1 MMDTT
6 AVGGELVE
14 YSKEQLFWVFQ
25 FLSAAV
31 WTRFLKLKR
40 VVESENVLGHGRTG
54 RIGCAGLV
62 VKLHTKHF
70 SREVGLLLFERNYIV
85 YFR

>member
-1 MMDTT
+1 MF
-6 AVGGELVE
+6 GELVE
-14 YSKEQLFWVFQ
+14 YSRD

-31 WTRFLKLKR
+31 WARFVRLKR
-40 VVESENVLGHGRTG
+40 IVESENRFGYDRAG

-62 VKLHTKHF
+62 FYVRLHTKHF
-70 SREVGLLLFERNYIV
+70 SREAGLLLFEIDYTV